1 MDLKNVLSQ
10 SKSNRAA
17 LSPKIFLNVRK
28 SMNGCDRIMNFEE
41 NPGKEKYISE
51 IKYLIKPF

>member
-28 SMNGCDRIMNFEE
+28 SMNGCDRIIIFEE
-41 NPGKEKYISE
+41 NPVKEKYISE